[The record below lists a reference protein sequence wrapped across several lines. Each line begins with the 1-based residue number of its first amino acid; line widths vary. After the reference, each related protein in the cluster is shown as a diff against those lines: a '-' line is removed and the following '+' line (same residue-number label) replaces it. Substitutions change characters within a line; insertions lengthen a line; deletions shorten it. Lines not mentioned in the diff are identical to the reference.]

1 MSSSNRSLAQKFR
14 DKFIDPDTAVL
25 RDAGVIDECGVHTK
39 AGRNLMWSLLF
50 SKEGFRD
57 ELVAYIKQAEAVEE
71 KTNKKSS

>member
-1 MSSSNRSLAQKFR
+1 MSSSDRSLAQRFR

-57 ELVAYIKQAEAVEE
+57 ELVAYVKEMDTVQEKSQA
-71 KTNKKSS
+71 KK